1 MKTLVQ
7 EKNTTADGVITL
19 FATNNNYIAG
29 SVSVLWLDEGIVRC
43 PDFNEL
49 GANFIE
55 IVSLVPIT
63 GTLLFTYEYEN
74 PDIVNVNSIV
84 PGLAPWDS
92 TKVLK
97 LITIVTSM
105 QETLNTMETA
115 LGNRVSKQEFNSWS
129 AEIELSLT
137 ELRTLNV

>member
-1 MKTLVQ
+1 M
-7 EKNTTADGVITL
+7 
-19 FATNNNYIAG
+19 
-29 SVSVLWLDEGIVRC
+29 
-43 PDFNEL
+43 
-49 GANFIE
+49 
-55 IVSLVPIT
+55 VPIV